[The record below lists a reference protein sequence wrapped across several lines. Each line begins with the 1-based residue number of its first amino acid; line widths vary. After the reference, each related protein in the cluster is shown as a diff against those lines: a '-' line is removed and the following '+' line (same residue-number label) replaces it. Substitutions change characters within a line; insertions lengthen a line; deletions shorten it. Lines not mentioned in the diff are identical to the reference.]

1 MADLGQQPNRKRS
14 RVFLATMT
22 LAAVAAVAGLSACSQ
37 PSDSQPPT
45 AQRQAAEEQA
55 RRDTDEKA
63 WADAEK
69 TGTVAAYTSY
79 LQNFGS
85 GAHVA
90 EASQRVRMR
99 TRRPGLRP
107 RRPGLPR
114 HTWHIS
120 KISAVARTWRR
131 PASASRSKPA

>member
-63 WADAEK
+63 CADAEK
-69 TGTVAAYTSY
+69 TGTVAADTRY
-79 LQNFGS
+79 LQNFE
-85 GAHVA
+85 AERHVA
-90 EASQRVRMR
+90 EASQRIDSL
-99 TRRPGLRP
+99 TQ
-107 RRPGLPR
+107 
-114 HTWHIS
+114 
-120 KISAVARTWRR
+120 KARKG
-131 PASASRSKPA
+131 ADEK